1 MTRIQMRSLQL
12 LPRLAGRMGL
22 AIALVSIA
30 CGRVPARAADPAPA
44 DAAIDAAVDRGIG
57 WLLDAQRPD
66 GSWGSGAFRGS
77 AAVTAQVIL
86 ALVADGSTPAS
97 GPHAAACGRGVD
109 YLVACAGADGLIA
122 GNEQAAHGPMYGHA
136 FAMTA
141 LAAVYGET
149 EDDPRIAQIL
159 GAARDLV
166 ERIQN
171 DEGGWRYQPV
181 RRDADLSVTA
191 AVLVALRSL
200 HDVGFTVSAG
210 CVDRAADYLLALE
223 NPAGG
228 FRYLAAAG
236 PSGSPRTA
244 AAVFALVVAGRGDD
258 PAVDRGIE
266 WLDTEPLAL
275 ESADGYALYGFANEA
290 AARRRLRGKVAGF
303 TQWHASVASRLLAAQ
318 RADGAWVDPSCP
330 EYGTA
335 AAVAVL
341 RMPAGLVPL
350 FQGEGGAAGGSSRVE

>member
-1 MTRIQMRSLQL
+1 MTGNPMPAS
-12 LPRLAGRMGL
+12 PLAPSIVARVGL
-22 AIALVSIA
+22 AFAIVSIA
-30 CGRVPARAADPAPA
+30 SSCPPARAADPAPA
-44 DAAIDAAVDRGIG
+44 GAAIDAAVDRGIG

-66 GSWGSGAFRGS
+66 GSWGSGGFRGS

-86 ALVADGSTPAS
+86 ACVADGSTPAS
-97 GPHAAACGRGVD
+97 GPHAAAVSRGVD

-136 FAMTA
+136 FAMMA

-149 EDDPRIAQIL
+149 DGDPRIAEIL

-200 HDVGFTVSAG
+200 HDVGFEVSAG
-210 CVDRAADYLLALE
+210 CVDRAADYLLALA
-223 NPAGG
+223 NPDGG

-258 PAVDRGIE
+258 PAIGRGIG
-266 WLDTEPLAL
+266 WLDAEPLAL

-290 AARRRLRGKVAGF
+290 AARFRLRGKVAGF
-303 TQWHASVASRLLAAQ
+303 AAWHASVAARLLAAQ
-318 RADGAWVDPSCP
+318 RADGAWADPSCP

-350 FQGEGGAAGGSSRVE
+350 FQGEGGTEEPLP

>member
-1 MTRIQMRSLQL
+1 MTHPNFRLRI
-12 LPRLAGRMGL
+12 GRPTAASGL
-22 AIALVSIA
+22 AVGCVAIA
-30 CGRVPARAADPAPA
+30 CAYLTPPAAFAAEPAGEVIE
-44 DAAIDAAVDRGIG
+44 AAADRGIG

-66 GSWGSGAFRGS
+66 GSWGSGAYRGS
-77 AAVTAQVIL
+77 AAVTAQVVL

-97 GPHAAACGRGVD
+97 GPHAAAVARGVD
-109 YLVACAGADGLIA
+109 ALIGRAGADGLIA

-149 EDDPRIAQIL
+149 ENDRRIAEIL

-181 RRDADLSVTA
+181 RRDADVSVTSA
-191 AVLVALRSL
+191 MLVALRSL
-200 HDVGFTVSAG
+200 HDVGLEVSAG
-210 CVDRAADYLLALE
+210 CVDRAADYLLAAA
-223 NPAGG
+223 NPDGG

-236 PSGSPRTA
+236 PSASPRTA
-244 AAVFALVVAGRGDD
+244 AALFALVVAGRGDD
-258 PAVDRGIE
+258 PAVGRGIA
-266 WLDTEPLAL
+266 WLDAEPVTLG
-275 ESADGYALYGFANEA
+275 SADGYALYGLANEA
-290 AARRRLRGKVAGF
+290 AARFRLRGQVAGF
-303 TQWHASVASRLLAAQ
+303 EAWHAAAAARLLAAQ
-318 RADGAWVDPSCP
+318 RPDGAWEDPSCP

-341 RMPAGLVPL
+341 RMPAGLMPL
-350 FQGEGGAAGGSSRVE
+350 FQADGSGSGELLDEK

>member
-1 MTRIQMRSLQL
+1 MPARPLVPIIVARV
-12 LPRLAGRMGL
+12 GL
-22 AIALVSIA
+22 ACAIVLIASA
-30 CGRVPARAADPAPA
+30 RAPTRAADPAPV
-44 DAAIDAAVDRGIG
+44 DAAIDAAVERGIG
-57 WLLDAQRPD
+57 WLRDAQRPD
-66 GSWGSGAFRGS
+66 GSWGSGGFRGS

-86 ALVADGSTPAS
+86 ACVADGSTPAS
-97 GPHAAACGRGVD
+97 GPHAAAVARGGD

-149 EDDPRIAQIL
+149 DDDPRIAEVL

-166 ERIQN
+166 ERSQN
-171 DEGGWRYQPV
+171 EEGGWRYQPV

-200 HDVGFTVSAG
+200 ADVGIGVSAD
-210 CVDRAADYLLALE
+210 CVDRAADYLLTLQ
-223 NPAGG
+223 NPDGG
-228 FRYLAAAG
+228 FRYRAAAG

-244 AAVFALVVAGRGDD
+244 AAVLALVVAGRGDD
-258 PAVDRGIE
+258 PAIGRGIG
-266 WLDTEPLAL
+266 WLDAEPLAL

-290 AARRRLRGKVAGF
+290 AARFRLRGQVAGF
-303 TQWHASVASRLLAAQ
+303 AAWHASVAARLLAAQ
-318 RADGAWVDPSCP
+318 RADGAWNDPSCP

-350 FQGEGGAAGGSSRVE
+350 FQAVGGAEESSRGE

>member
-1 MTRIQMRSLQL
+1 MTRKPMHACQIA
-12 LPRLAGRMGL
+12 PGAVARMGL
-22 AIALVSIA
+22 ALAMVVIVFGCLSS
-30 CGRVPARAADPAPA
+30 RAADPAPA
-44 DAAIDAAVDRGIG
+44 GATIDAAVDRGVG

-66 GSWGSGAFRGS
+66 GSWGSGGFRGS
-77 AAVTAQVIL
+77 AAVTAQVVL

-97 GPHAAACGRGVD
+97 GPHAAAVARGID
-109 YLVACAGADGLIA
+109 YLVACAGADGVIA

-149 EDDPRIAQIL
+149 NDDSRIAEIL
-159 GAARDLV
+159 GTARDLL
-166 ERIQN
+166 ERTQN

-200 HDVGFTVSAG
+200 HDVGFEVSSG
-210 CVDRAADYLLALE
+210 CVDRATDYLRALA
-223 NPAGG
+223 NPDGG
-228 FRYLAAAG
+228 FRYLAAEG
-236 PSGSPRTA
+236 PSGAPRTA

-258 PAVDRGIE
+258 PAVGRGIG
-266 WLDTEPLAL
+266 WLDAEPLAL
-275 ESADGYALYGFANEA
+275 GSADGYALYGLSYEA
-290 AARRRLRGKVAGF
+290 AVRWRLRGKVAGF
-303 TQWHASVASRLLAAQ
+303 DPWHATVAARLLAAQ
-318 RADGAWVDPSCP
+318 RADGAWTDPSCP

-350 FQGEGGAAGGSSRVE
+350 FQDDASGAGEPLP